1 MCTSNYVRTYET
13 LNIRTGRRT
22 NLRKNK
28 TNSNSFPLENMIFSS
43 NIEYENSI
51 NHLKEELKT
60 QITKNFDGIF
70 QECWYGT
77 YDVWGH
83 VLNDTKPLFLRFCK
97 GHKDEWCNKTS
108 MMFENTFD
116 CVLEVAHKTM
126 KRMEVDVLLVFVD
139 SFFDKREMFDEEWF
153 WCSKCLKTTGFFDDV
168 TNTCLSC
175 ASQK

>member
-1 MCTSNYVRTYET
+1 MFELTKEQ
-13 LNIRTGRRT
+13 
-22 NLRKNK
+22 KNPE
-28 TNSNSFPLENMIFSS
+28 NSFPLNELENMIFSS

-60 QITKNFDGIF
+60 QITKNFDGIV

-97 GHKDEWCNKTS
+97 GHKEEWCNKTS
-108 MMFENTFD
+108 LMFENTFD

-153 WCSKCLKTTGFFDDV
+153 WCSKCLKTTGFFDDI

-175 ASQK
+175 ASVQK